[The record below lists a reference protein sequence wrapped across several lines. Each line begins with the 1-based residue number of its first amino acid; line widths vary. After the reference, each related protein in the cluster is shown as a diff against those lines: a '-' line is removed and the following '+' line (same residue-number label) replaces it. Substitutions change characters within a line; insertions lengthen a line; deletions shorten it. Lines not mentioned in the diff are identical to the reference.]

1 MRIINM
7 DNMAAS
13 PVLPEVAE
21 VMVQYLTEKYGNA
34 SSMHSLGEE
43 VGQDIEEAHGHVATL
58 INANPGEVV
67 FTSCGTESNNFALKG
82 VANANKAKGTHV
94 IASSI
99 EHFSIMHALKSL
111 ERQGFYVTRL
121 PVDRYRSHRPRR
133 RGKIHNPQTILISVM
148 PGTISN
154 RYHPARSRGRKD

>member
-43 VGQDIEEAHGHVATL
+43 VGQDIEEAHGTL
-58 INANPGEVV
+58 PRSSTPTPGRSCSRPAEPSPT
-67 FTSCGTESNNFALKG
+67 TS
-82 VANANKAKGTHV
+82 
-94 IASSI
+94 
-99 EHFSIMHALKSL
+99 
-111 ERQGFYVTRL
+111 R
-121 PVDRYRSHRPRR
+121 
-133 RGKIHNPQTILISVM
+133 
-148 PGTISN
+148 
-154 RYHPARSRGRKD
+154 